1 MSLELHNVTIKI
13 NSLPRYLEEIILF
26 ENFNLE
32 IQQGEVSTI
41 MGPSGSGKSTL
52 ISYICGISEKASVS
66 GTKKI
71 NNNKCI
77 RIHVLC
83 NQTIISFLDF

>member
-1 MSLELHNVTIKI
+1 MSLELHDVTIKI
-13 NSLPRYLEEIILF
+13 NALPRYLEEIILF

-52 ISYICGISEKASVS
+52 ISYICGISEESLCTASMES
-66 GTKKI
+66 LSSLSSL
-71 NNNKCI
+71 C
-77 RIHVLC
+77 RI
-83 NQTIISFLDF
+83 SKEFL

>member
-1 MSLELHNVTIKI
+1 MSLELHDVTIKI
-13 NSLPRYLEEIILF
+13 NALPRYLEEIILF

-52 ISYICGISEKASVS
+52 ISYIKGEEMDRSEFKL
-66 GTKKI
+66 
-71 NNNKCI
+71 
-77 RIHVLC
+77 RYVLPP
-83 NQTIISFLDF
+83 LLLGGLALMLGRAWGG